1 MPIFLFDKVEMTHR
15 SLCRDVQNWNYGC
28 NNAVIVDICALSFV
42 CQFCFD
48 SLWVVLLDDV
58 VG

>member
-15 SLCRDVQNWNYGC
+15 NLCHDVQNWNYGC
-28 NNAVIVDICALSFV
+28 NIAVIGDICALSFV
-42 CQFCFD
+42 CQFCSD